1 MRSSIHRP
9 RKSQPRVASSMVMAR
24 LEWMLYG
31 EDLVQSLKLRP
42 LILPRRA
49 TKAIDQD
56 RTASRH

>member
-9 RKSQPRVASSMVMAR
+9 RESQPPVASSTVMAL

-49 TKAIDQD
+49 TKAIDQG
-56 RTASRH
+56 RIASRH